1 MARLTTE
8 DAECV
13 SIAEGRAQRV
23 AVSAVLSVCDKK
35 LRHRLPNQLPPP
47 FGVILP
53 QNVWVTT
60 PAQ

>member
-23 AVSAVLSVCDKK
+23 VIFLCGF
-35 LRHRLPNQLPPP
+35 PNPIPEDNTKSRC
-47 FGVILP
+47 FGVVSPFYGSSLP
-53 QNVWVTT
+53 K
-60 PAQ
+60 